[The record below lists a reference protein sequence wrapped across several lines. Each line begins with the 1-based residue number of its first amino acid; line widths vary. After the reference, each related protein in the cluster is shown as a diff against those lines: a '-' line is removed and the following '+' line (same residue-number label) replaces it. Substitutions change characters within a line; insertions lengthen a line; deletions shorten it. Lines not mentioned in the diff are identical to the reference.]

1 MREIDK
7 NILDIFDKNDEEIY
21 KEHSV
26 ELDDREVSFVLGD
39 FVRYFENYSI
49 LNQIQTQQY
58 PAQYSKVKHKVKHK
72 YFIKLVNNLK
82 RIDLNKTPSIE
93 KQAKQ
98 HNYRKVLHMLDTLR
112 IYFEEREGYEY
123 CAIVKSYID
132 ACYLPPIGQP
142 PHTLEA
148 GMDIQALFDSI

>member
-49 LNQIQTQQY
+49 LNQIQTQ
-58 PAQYSKVKHKVKHK
+58 PGS
-72 YFIKLVNNLK
+72 
-82 RIDLNKTPSIE
+82 
-93 KQAKQ
+93 
-98 HNYRKVLHMLDTLR
+98 VLQ
-112 IYFEEREGYEY
+112 
-123 CAIVKSYID
+123 S
-132 ACYLPPIGQP
+132 
-142 PHTLEA
+142 
-148 GMDIQALFDSI
+148 